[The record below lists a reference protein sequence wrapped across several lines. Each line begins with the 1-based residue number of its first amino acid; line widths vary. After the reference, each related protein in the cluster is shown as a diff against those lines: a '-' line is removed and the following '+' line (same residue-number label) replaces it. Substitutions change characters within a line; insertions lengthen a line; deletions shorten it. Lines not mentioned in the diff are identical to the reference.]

1 MSCFVMYDGISFNS
15 VLLGCEEESDK
26 GGVSAGDWVRVD
38 GIVKGAP
45 DAELNVLDSERGG
58 YFICASL
65 EVLSWMKE
73 EETCDPGQVCNI
85 MLTGGY

>member
-26 GGVSAGDWVRVD
+26 EGVSAGDWVRVD
-38 GIVKGAP
+38 RIVKGAP
-45 DAELNVLDSERGG
+45 DVELNVLDSERGG

-65 EVLSWMKE
+65 TVLYWMKE
-73 EETCDPGQVCNI
+73 EETCDPGQV
-85 MLTGGY
+85 